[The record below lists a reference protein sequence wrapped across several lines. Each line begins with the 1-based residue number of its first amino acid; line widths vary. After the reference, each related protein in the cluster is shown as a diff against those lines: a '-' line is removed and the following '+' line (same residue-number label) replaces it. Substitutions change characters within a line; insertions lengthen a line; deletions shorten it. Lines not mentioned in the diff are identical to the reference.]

1 MRMKDTYIII
11 LCCVG
16 LWFCAGIVSAQ
27 TVSNVTAEQVG
38 KTIHIHYDLDR
49 AADISVYLSTNG
61 GRSYR
66 ELHQVSGDVGLTVG
80 PGHNT
85 IVWDVMEE
93 VEELIGD
100 DIVFMVRVDGNAEA
114 RWRKK
119 QRVEYL
125 TDRSLCTFATLN
137 AAYSPLPQW
146 SYGFKVGQVKIVGW
160 YVSAMTNFHF
170 KGMYHPFEEGS
181 FYDLTGRDRTARF
194 SVEAGFVYRP
204 IRPFSIIVGV
214 GYGYRAY
221 LLNTVDE
228 KWYSYP
234 QRTYSGVNTSLGL
247 KFDIK
252 GFVLTTEVSTLNF
265 KTLEGRVGLG
275 FSITKK

>member
-1 MRMKDTYIII
+1 MFGKVGSFEELRMKDTYIII

-100 DIVFMVRVDGNAEA
+100 DIVFMVRVDGNEKEA
-114 RWRKK
+114 ARGVFER
-119 QRVEYL
+119 QVSLHLCYVEYCIQPFAAMVVWL
-125 TDRSLCTFATLN
+125 QSGTSEDRGLVRQRN
-137 AAYSPLPQW
+137 DELPFQ
-146 SYGFKVGQVKIVGW
+146 G
-160 YVSAMTNFHF
+160 YV
-170 KGMYHPFEEGS
+170 P
-181 FYDLTGRDRTARF
+181 
-194 SVEAGFVYRP
+194 SV
-204 IRPFSIIVGV
+204 
-214 GYGYRAY
+214 
-221 LLNTVDE
+221 
-228 KWYSYP
+228 
-234 QRTYSGVNTSLGL
+234 
-247 KFDIK
+247 
-252 GFVLTTEVSTLNF
+252 
-265 KTLEGRVGLG
+265 
-275 FSITKK
+275 